1 MAPTSGTFAFAP
13 PFADVIIAAY
23 GRCQIRRPAITV
35 EHLID
40 AAMAANLLQV
50 DWSNE
55 QVNLWTVDKQTI
67 NLTPFVD
74 TYDVD
79 PTTVMIMSAWIT
91 TGSEPCAWAPPGPP
105 QPGAAP
111 RDRILTS
118 VDRDTYAAYPDK
130 VSPAR
135 PTVYWFNLTRAPTI
149 TLWQPPDDAEPY
161 VLHFFRARQ
170 MQDAS
175 VPGGLGPETPYRF
188 MEAYVA
194 GLAFKLAELYAPGR
208 MTELAARAI
217 GAFDKAKNRDV
228 ENAQLRI
235 VPAMGI
241 YTSSVYG

>member
-1 MAPTSGTFAFAP
+1 MASPTSQTFAFSP
-13 PFADVIIAAY
+13 PFADIIIAAF
-23 GRCQIRRPAITV
+23 GRCQIRRPGITV

-50 DWSNE
+50 DWSNK
-55 QVNLWTVDKQTI
+55 QVNLWTVDLQTI
-67 NLTPFVD
+67 GLTPFVS

-79 PTTVMIMSAWIT
+79 PTTVMIMSAYIS
-91 TGSEPCAWAPPGPP
+91 TGDPA
-105 QPGAAP
+105 

-118 VDRDTYAAYPDK
+118 IDRDTYAAYPDK
-130 VSPAR
+130 VTPGR
-135 PTVYWFNLTRAPTI
+135 PTVYWFNLTLAPTI
-149 TLWQPPDDAEPY
+149 TLWQPPDNAEPY
-161 VLHFFRARQ
+161 TLHFFRARQ

-175 VPGGLGPETPYRF
+175 VPGGVGPETPYRF

-208 MTELAARAI
+208 MEELAARAE
-217 GAFDKAKNRDV
+217 GSFEQAKNRDV